1 MTDDSYQDL
10 KQKHEQHM
18 AERDKLQMPPAKVH
32 EHSTKLCW
40 LLVPLCV
47 GIRLHLS
54 FVIEQSQRVEVRQA
68 VQSAAFWRL
77 ESDSGEAQT

>member
-1 MTDDSYQDL
+1 MTDDDYEHA

-40 LLVPLCV
+40 LLVPPCLAL
-47 GIRLHLS
+47 RSH
-54 FVIEQSQRVEVRQA
+54 F
-68 VQSAAFWRL
+68 
-77 ESDSGEAQT
+77 

>member
-18 AERDKLQMPPAKVH
+18 AERDELQVPPAKVH

-40 LLVPLCV
+40 LLVPPCLAL
-47 GIRLHLS
+47 RSH
-54 FVIEQSQRVEVRQA
+54 F
-68 VQSAAFWRL
+68 
-77 ESDSGEAQT
+77 